1 MDGGE
6 AFVPLTTL
14 LVVGVLALGRPDL
27 LRQAETEALTML
39 GEGASPSRLYGWL
52 FTLLLVAVCLARGGV
67 WLLSWY
73 RGHMDQRKE
82 KAQTA
87 ARERGA
93 LTRLYEGLGGSKWQN
108 QQNWCTSADLFEWK
122 GVYMNHVTGRVTKLV
137 LPHNNLECEDFATA
151 GAPLSD
157 LAHLVELDL
166 RGNALRGSLPTS
178 LGTLRRMQGLYLYE
192 NFLSGEVPLSL
203 ILNLKHSLQG
213 IYLFNNNFTNGAE
226 TKKVCEEHL
235 NPNCLIYV

>member
-1 MDGGE
+1 MDRGE

-27 LRQAETEALTML
+27 LRQAETEALAML

-52 FTLLLVAVCLARGGV
+52 FALLVVAVGIARGGG

-73 RGHMDQRKE
+73 RGHAEQRKE
-82 KAQTA
+82 KVQTA
-87 ARERGA
+87 ARERAA
-93 LTRLYEGLGGSKWQN
+93 LTRLYEGLGGSKWHN
-108 QQNWCTSADLFEWK
+108 QQNWCTSAELFEWK
-122 GVYMNHVTGRVTKLV
+122 GVYMNHATNRVTKLV
-137 LPHNNLECEDFATA
+137 LPHNNLECEDFSTA

-157 LAHLVELDL
+157 LTHLVELDFRGNNL
-166 RGNALRGSLPTS
+166 RGTLPAS

-192 NFLSGEVPLSL
+192 NFLSGDIPHSL

-213 IYLFNNNFTNGAE
+213 IYLFNNNFTNSAE
-226 TKKVCEEHL
+226 TRKACEDLL

>member
-1 MDGGE
+1 MDRGE

-27 LRQAETEALTML
+27 LRQAETEALAML

-52 FTLLLVAVCLARGGV
+52 FALLVVAVGIARGGG

-73 RGHMDQRKE
+73 RGHAEQRKE
-82 KAQTA
+82 KAQMA
-87 ARERGA
+87 ARERAA
-93 LTRLYEGLGGSKWQN
+93 LTRLYEGLGGSKWHN
-108 QQNWCTSADLFEWK
+108 QQNWCTSAELFEWK
-122 GVYMNHVTGRVTKLV
+122 GVYMNHATGRVTKLV
-137 LPHNNLECEDFATA
+137 LPHNNLECEDLSAA

-157 LAHLVELDL
+157 LAHLVELDF
-166 RGNALRGSLPTS
+166 RGNNLRGSLPAS

-192 NFLSGEVPLSL
+192 NFLSGEIPHSL

-213 IYLFNNNFTNGAE
+213 IYLFNNNFTNSAE
-226 TKKVCEEHL
+226 TRKACEDLL